1 MYTGYGLG
9 YYMERAN
16 LFLKINLK
24 HISLI
29 WRNGFVDHKYAEEIM
44 IFYLKCLLVLLQ
56 TF

>member
-1 MYTGYGLG
+1 MYKGNGLG

-44 IFYLKCLLVLLQ
+44 IFYLKNLLVLL
-56 TF
+56 

>member
-1 MYTGYGLG
+1 MYKGYGLG

-29 WRNGFVDHKYAEEIM
+29 WRNGFVDPKYAEEIM
-44 IFYLKCLLVLLQ
+44 IFYLKNLLVLL
-56 TF
+56 